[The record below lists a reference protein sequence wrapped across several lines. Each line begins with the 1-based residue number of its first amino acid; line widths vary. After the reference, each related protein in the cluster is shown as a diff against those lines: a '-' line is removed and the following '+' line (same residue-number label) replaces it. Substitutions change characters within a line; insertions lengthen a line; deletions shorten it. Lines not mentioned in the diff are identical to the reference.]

1 MHTIRRQV
9 DVHVSKSLAEESWP
23 YFVKWILTGGAR
35 LACDE
40 LFCVD
45 AAAGGRV
52 RFEKRGETVTTVIFE
67 LDVDDGA
74 VPLDEI
80 ERKVGHDLITF
91 TDYVERRHGSRTKSD
106 RRAPR
111 RDARGSLGDSRA
123 GSDTGL
129 MFWRR

>member
-23 YFVKWILTGGAR
+23 YFVKWVLTGRAR

-40 LFCVD
+40 LFCVE
-45 AAAGGRV
+45 AAASGRV
-52 RFEKRGETVTTVIFE
+52 RFEMRGEAVTTVIFE

-74 VPLDEI
+74 VPLDEM
-80 ERKVGHDLITF
+80 ERKVGHDLSTF
-91 TDYVERRHGSRTKSD
+91 TDYVERRHGSKAESD
-106 RRAPR
+106 RRVPG
-111 RDARGSLGDSRA
+111 RDARRSLGGSRA
-123 GSDTGL
+123 GSDAGL